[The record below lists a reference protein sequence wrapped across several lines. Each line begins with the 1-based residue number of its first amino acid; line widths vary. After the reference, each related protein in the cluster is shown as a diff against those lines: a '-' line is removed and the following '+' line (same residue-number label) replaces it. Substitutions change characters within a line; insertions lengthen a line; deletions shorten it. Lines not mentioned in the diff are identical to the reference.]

1 MATAEVQ
8 ELVGMPKLPISRKL
22 METSKKTPK
31 GYVGAAEAGPAIE
44 ELRGA
49 EALAEQKVG
58 ESGVAIEEAKRQ
70 EKSREA
76 EQRGAL
82 ATRMGEELKA
92 LPERERLQQT
102 RDEFGAMTFVPS
114 KDTAQDLASVF
125 SLINVIGFVV
135 GKGNAQL
142 AMNAMNG
149 MAEGYQ
155 KGKSDLYKKE
165 RDEFDK
171 NFKVMQSK
179 IQTLEKELDEAIKLK
194 QYDKEAGEQAITV
207 ALAKSESPLLKAMKQ
222 SQGDIAVLNSVRGA
236 RKDLDTV
243 IGLQNKVQESSD
255 RNRLQEERMALQ
267 KELAA
272 LKSQNA
278 TGARQQQFIVQ
289 RAVNSL
295 GGVASAVEGINR
307 LPSGTTMGILPNLQT
322 RDGMV
327 NYVRNFA
334 GRKYSKSE
342 EKAMETLFTGI
353 TRNLASIEASGA
365 ATGLVGLA
373 SQIEKL
379 RPVAGDTTFDV
390 ALKMADI
397 RRIATENMTPL
408 IQSGLMPPQQA
419 QVANGLVQ
427 RIETAIPYTTQ
438 DVVNALA
445 TKGKATTG
453 EAGAAIGEKGRL
465 AEDKANRLKQ
475 LEEKERGSNP

>member
-1 MATAEVQ
+1 MTTTAVK
-8 ELVGMPKLPISRKL
+8 ELIGMPNLPITKGL
-22 METSKKTPK
+22 METSKKAPK

-49 EALAEQKVG
+49 EATAEQKVG
-58 ESGVAIEEAKRQ
+58 ESGIAVEEAKRQ
-70 EKSREA
+70 EKAREA

-82 ATRMGEELKA
+82 ATRMGEEIKA
-92 LPERERLQQT
+92 LPERERLNQA
-102 RDEFGAMTFVPS
+102 RDEFGTMTFVPS

-135 GKGNAQL
+135 GKSNAQL

-155 KGKSDLYKKE
+155 KGKSDIYRKE
-165 RDEFDK
+165 KDEFDK
-171 NFKVMQSK
+171 NFKVMQAK

-194 QYDKEAGEQAITV
+194 QYDKDAGEQAITV
-207 ALAKSESPLLKAMKQ
+207 ALAKSESPLLKAMQQ
-222 SQGDIAVLNSVRGA
+222 SQGDIAVLNSVKGA

-243 IGLQNKVQESSD
+243 IGLQNKVQEAAD
-255 RNRLQEERMALQ
+255 KNRLSEERLALQ
-267 KELAA
+267 KELAT

-307 LPSGTTMGILPNLQT
+307 LPTGTTTGVLPNLQT
-322 RDGMV
+322 KDGMV
-327 NYVRNFA
+327 NAMRNFA
-334 GRKYSKSE
+334 GRKVSSAESKS
-342 EKAMETLFTGI
+342 METLFTGI

-379 RPVAGDTTFDV
+379 RPVAGDTAFDV

-397 RRIATENMTPL
+397 RRIATENMLPL

-438 DVVNALA
+438 DVVNALS
-445 TKGKATTG
+445 TKGKQTLG
-453 EAGAAIGEKGRL
+453 EAGTAIGEKGRS
-465 AEDKANRLKQ
+465 AEEKARRLKE

>member
-1 MATAEVQ
+1 MTTTAVK
-8 ELVGMPKLPISRKL
+8 ELIGMPNLPISKGL
-22 METSKKTPK
+22 METAKKAPK

-49 EALAEQKVG
+49 ETAAEQKVG
-58 ESGVAIEEAKRQ
+58 ESGVVIEEAKRQ
-70 EKSREA
+70 EKAKEA

-82 ATRMGEELKA
+82 ATRMGEEIRA
-92 LPERERLQQT
+92 LPERERLNQA
-102 RDEFGAMTFVPS
+102 RDEFGTMTFVPS

-155 KGKSDLYKKE
+155 KGKADIYRKE
-165 RDEFDK
+165 KDEFDK
-171 NFKVMQSK
+171 NFKAMQAK
-179 IQTLEKELDEAIKLK
+179 IQTLEKELDEAMKLK

-207 ALAKSESPLLKAMKQ
+207 ALAKSESPLLKAMQQ
-222 SQGDIAVLNSVRGA
+222 SQGDIAVLNSVKGA

-243 IGLQNKVQESSD
+243 IGLQNKVQESAD
-255 RNRLQEERMALQ
+255 RNRLSEERLALQ
-267 KELAA
+267 KELAT

-295 GGVASAVEGINR
+295 GGVASAVESINR
-307 LPSGTTMGILPNLQT
+307 LPVGTTTGVLPNLQT
-322 RDGMV
+322 KDGMI
-327 NYVRNFA
+327 NAMRNFA
-334 GRKYSKSE
+334 GRKVSAPE
-342 EKAMETLFTGI
+342 AKALETLFTGI
-353 TRNLASIEASGA
+353 TRNLASIEASGS

-379 RPVAGDTTFDV
+379 RPVAGDTAFDV

-397 RRIATENMTPL
+397 RRIAVENTTPL
-408 IQSGLMPPQQA
+408 VQSGLMPPQQA
-419 QVANGLVQ
+419 QVASQLIQ
-427 RIETAIPYTTQ
+427 RIERAIPYTTEE
-438 DVVNALA
+438 VVSAIPA
-445 TKGKATTG
+445 KGRKTTG
-453 EAGAAIGEKGRL
+453 EASAAIGEKGRL
-465 AEDKANRLKQ
+465 SAEKAARLKE
-475 LEEKERGSNP
+475 LEERENAQ

>member
-1 MATAEVQ
+1 MADDAIK
-8 ELVGMPKLPISRKL
+8 ELTSLPNLPITKGL
-22 METSKKTPK
+22 METAKKAPK

-44 ELRGA
+44 ELSKA
-49 EALAEQKVG
+49 QTLAEQKVG
-58 ESGVAIEEAKRQ
+58 ESSIDVEEAKRQ
-70 EKSREA
+70 EKALEA
-76 EQRGAL
+76 EKRGEL

-92 LPERERLQQT
+92 LPERERLKQA

-135 GKGNAQL
+135 GKSNAQL

-155 KGKSDLYKKE
+155 KGKSDLYKRE

-171 NFKVMQSK
+171 NFKAMQSK
-179 IQTLEKELDEAIKLK
+179 IQTLEKDLDEAIKLK
-194 QYDKEAGEQAITV
+194 QYDKEAGDQAITV
-207 ALAKSESPLLKAMKQ
+207 ALAKSESPLLKAMRQ
-222 SQGDIAVLNSVRGA
+222 SQGDLAVLNSVKGA

-243 IGLQNKVQESSD
+243 IGLQNKVQEAAD
-255 RNRLQEERMALQ
+255 RNRLSEERLALQ

-272 LKSQNA
+272 LKAQNA
-278 TGARQQQFIVQ
+278 SGAKQQQFIVQ

-307 LPSGTTMGILPNLQT
+307 LPAGTTLSILPNLQT

-327 NYVRNFA
+327 NYMRNFA
-334 GRKYSKSE
+334 GRKYSKAE
-342 EKAMETLFTGI
+342 EKSMETLFTGI
-353 TRNLASIEASGA
+353 TRNLASIEASGS

-379 RPVAGDTTFDV
+379 RPVAGDTAFDV

-419 QVANGLVQ
+419 QVANGLIQ
-427 RIETAIPYTTQ
+427 RIDAAIPYTTQ

-445 TKGKATTG
+445 TKGKPTTG
-453 EAGAAIGEKGRL
+453 EASAAIGEKGRL
-465 AEDKANRLKQ
+465 SEDKARRLKE

>member
-1 MATAEVQ
+1 MADDAIK
-8 ELVGMPKLPISRKL
+8 ELTSLPNLPITKGL
-22 METSKKTPK
+22 METAKKAPK

-44 ELRGA
+44 ELSKA
-49 EALAEQKVG
+49 QTLAEQKVG
-58 ESGVAIEEAKRQ
+58 ESSIDVEEAKRQ
-70 EKSREA
+70 EKALEA
-76 EQRGAL
+76 EKRGEL

-92 LPERERLQQT
+92 LPERERLKQA

-135 GKGNAQL
+135 GKSNAQL

-155 KGKSDLYKKE
+155 KGKSDLYKRE

-171 NFKVMQSK
+171 NFKAMQSK
-179 IQTLEKELDEAIKLK
+179 IQTLEKDLDEAIKLK
-194 QYDKEAGEQAITV
+194 QYDKEAGDQAITV
-207 ALAKSESPLLKAMKQ
+207 ALAKSESPLLKAMRQ
-222 SQGDIAVLNSVRGA
+222 SQGDLAVLNSVKGA

-243 IGLQNKVQESSD
+243 IGLQNKVQEAAD
-255 RNRLQEERMALQ
+255 RNRLSEERLALQ

-272 LKSQNA
+272 LKAQNA
-278 TGARQQQFIVQ
+278 SGAKQQQFIVQ

-307 LPSGTTMGILPNLQT
+307 LPAGTTLGILPNLQT

-327 NYVRNFA
+327 NYMRNFA
-334 GRKYSKSE
+334 GRKYSKAE
-342 EKAMETLFTGI
+342 EKSMETLFTGI
-353 TRNLASIEASGA
+353 TRNLASIEASGS

-379 RPVAGDTTFDV
+379 RPVAGDTAFDV

-419 QVANGLVQ
+419 QVANGLIQ
-427 RIETAIPYTTQ
+427 RIDAAIPYTTQ

-445 TKGKATTG
+445 TKGKPTTG
-453 EAGAAIGEKGRL
+453 EASAAIGEKGRL
-465 AEDKANRLKQ
+465 SEDKAKRLKE

>member
-1 MATAEVQ
+1 MADDAIK
-8 ELVGMPKLPISRKL
+8 ELTSLPNLPITKGL
-22 METSKKTPK
+22 METAKKAPK

-44 ELRGA
+44 ELSKA
-49 EALAEQKVG
+49 QTLAEQKVG
-58 ESGVAIEEAKRQ
+58 ESSIDVEEAKRQ
-70 EKSREA
+70 EKALEA
-76 EQRGAL
+76 EKRGEL

-92 LPERERLQQT
+92 LPERERLKQA

-135 GKGNAQL
+135 GKSNAQL

-155 KGKSDLYKKE
+155 KGKSDLYKRE

-171 NFKVMQSK
+171 NFKAMQSK
-179 IQTLEKELDEAIKLK
+179 IQTLEKDLDEAIKLK
-194 QYDKEAGEQAITV
+194 QYDKEAGDQAITV
-207 ALAKSESPLLKAMKQ
+207 ALAKSESPLLKAMRQ
-222 SQGDIAVLNSVRGA
+222 SQGDLAVLNSVKGA

-243 IGLQNKVQESSD
+243 IGLQNKVQEAAD
-255 RNRLQEERMALQ
+255 RNRLSEERLALQ

-272 LKSQNA
+272 LKAQNA
-278 TGARQQQFIVQ
+278 SGAKQQQFIVQ

-307 LPSGTTMGILPNLQT
+307 LPTGSTLGILPNLQT

-327 NYVRNFA
+327 NYMRNFA
-334 GRKYSKSE
+334 GRKYSKAE
-342 EKAMETLFTGI
+342 EKSMETLFTGI
-353 TRNLASIEASGA
+353 TRNLASIEASGS

-379 RPVAGDTTFDV
+379 RPVAGDTAFDV

-419 QVANGLVQ
+419 QVANGLIQ
-427 RIETAIPYTTQ
+427 RIDAAIPYTTQ

-445 TKGKATTG
+445 TKGKPTTG
-453 EAGAAIGEKGRL
+453 EASAAIGEKGRL
-465 AEDKANRLKQ
+465 SEDKAKRLKE

>member
-1 MATAEVQ
+1 MTTTAVK
-8 ELVGMPKLPISRKL
+8 ELIGMPNLPISKGL
-22 METSKKTPK
+22 METAKKAPK
-31 GYVGAAEAGPAIE
+31 GYIGAAEAGPAIE

-49 EALAEQKVG
+49 EAQAEQKVG
-58 ESGVAIEEAKRQ
+58 ESGIAIEEAKRQ
-70 EKSREA
+70 EKAKEA

-82 ATRMGEELKA
+82 ATRMGEEIKA
-92 LPERERLQQT
+92 LPERERLNQA
-102 RDEFGAMTFVPS
+102 RDEFGTMTFVPS

-135 GKGNAQL
+135 GKSNAQL

-155 KGKSDLYKKE
+155 KGKADIYRKE
-165 RDEFDK
+165 KDEFDK
-171 NFKVMQSK
+171 NFKAMQAK

-222 SQGDIAVLNSVRGA
+222 SQGDIAVLNSVKGA

-243 IGLQNKVQESSD
+243 IGLQNKVQEAAD
-255 RNRLQEERMALQ
+255 RNRLSEERMALQ

-278 TGARQQQFIVQ
+278 SGARQQQFIVQ

-295 GGVASAVEGINR
+295 GGVASAIEGINR
-307 LPSGTTMGILPNLQT
+307 LPAGTTSGVLPNLQT

-327 NYVRNFA
+327 NAMRNFA
-334 GRKYSKSE
+334 GRKVSSAESKS
-342 EKAMETLFTGI
+342 METLFTGI

-379 RPVAGDTTFDV
+379 RPVAGDTAYDV
-390 ALKMADI
+390 ALKLADI
-397 RRIATENMTPL
+397 RRIAVENTMPL
-408 IQSGLMPPQQA
+408 LQSGLMPPQQA
-419 QVANGLVQ
+419 QVAAGLIQ
-427 RIETAIPYTTQ
+427 RIEKAIPYTTQ
-438 DVVNALA
+438 DVVNALP
-445 TKGKATTG
+445 TKGRGTTG
-453 EAGAAIGEKGRL
+453 ESAATIGEKGRT
-465 AEDKANRLKQ
+465 AEEKARRLKE